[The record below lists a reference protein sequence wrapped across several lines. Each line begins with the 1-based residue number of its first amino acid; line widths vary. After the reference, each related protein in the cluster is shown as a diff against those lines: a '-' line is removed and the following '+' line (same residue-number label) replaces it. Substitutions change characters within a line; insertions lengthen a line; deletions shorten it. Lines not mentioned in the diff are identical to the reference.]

1 MHSQEWATPA
11 GKTISSLP
19 LAAVEEAEEE
29 EGRGLGDVSRGEGW
43 RGSRGEVREDSEHPP
58 QSTWRR
64 GGGKGKPM
72 AYPEKTIGIII
83 IMRERHTLGFAVR
96 DFEPFPFRLLVN
108 RDCGVC
114 RLMRLIIICSGRG
127 TSCLIW

>member
-1 MHSQEWATPA
+1 MLLHSQEWATPA

-58 QSTWRR
+58 QSTWRIQMEV
-64 GGGKGKPM
+64 KENLWPTQK
-72 AYPEKTIGIII
+72 K
-83 IMRERHTLGFAVR
+83 
-96 DFEPFPFRLLVN
+96 LLV
-108 RDCGVC
+108 
-114 RLMRLIIICSGRG
+114 
-127 TSCLIW
+127 